1 MLEPDSDVGPASWRR
16 VLAKARRLRSRV
28 RRGSPVPVA
37 TEVAYA
43 DAVDRVAQ
51 LIARGRLR
59 KARSLTEDVA
69 ARPGS
74 TVATDVCRALLAVNG
89 SMSPVA
95 WALFQRHDPRVV
107 LRLAPLELVRAGLG
121 NDDAS
126 TRAIVTQA
134 LRDPGWSPEP
144 DDALGIAHAFLMRG
158 DLETSEAV
166 LGRFRDELER
176 ARPRR
181 YAVLDAWLRTAL
193 EQPRAAHVTEASIA
207 LWDHQ
212 DLHPARSPRS
222 IAPYVD
228 TLGIVVA
235 LCRTQARLRSDDVTV
250 QATCDEVS
258 ERLGAG
264 PQPGRGVARLHVVE
278 RQASHLAN
286 VPAGTWA
293 LVSGPLVRRS
303 RDDEARFPYD
313 PHIRPVFTG
322 VHVDAGVLGRPGA
335 ADYLREH
342 GPVGCA
348 DWNSVFLLRAAEVPA
363 FFSGPIAT
371 TLGVL
376 APVTGTPDPGAVEES
391 RTTVTWADAAAPS
404 RSFGDNLAAALAA
417 VDALAGLDGR
427 PTVVTGDAD
436 AFWVARSLQLGAR
449 VRPGR
454 KAPVRDDERDVP
466 DDRLRELTTETEDR
480 LQVVL
485 SAVLAGE
492 PEQEVRRRWREACAP
507 AVAEADRRARSL
519 PPLEPLSWSVE
530 DLCTE
535 IRSRSVVAERRVD
548 VPGEEVLVE
557 VSLDG
562 RLKHQLGVVLD
573 SMVGHTASPVRL
585 HVLCRDHDDQDFS
598 RMSDLFPEVSFVW
611 LPTDTAT
618 YGDIGGL
625 LTHITVASMDRLLL
639 PSLLPDRTRVIHH
652 DLDAVSRGDLA
663 ELFGLDLRGAPLAA
677 RDQLQPHGGSLYRS
691 FAAQAERRFRDHP
704 ELGSE
709 LILRLSELHPFD
721 HPAFNSGV
729 MVMDLE
735 RMRADEFLDRFLPW
749 VARYG
754 LNDQVLLNAYAGS
767 TRAHLPYEWN
777 HYPRIEVPLAD
788 PRIVHWIGSQKP
800 WAVTRTAGRHHW
812 VAAEASFAE
821 RVRRTP

>member
-1 MLEPDSDVGPASWRR
+1 MLEPDSDVGPTSWRR
-16 VLAKARRLRSRV
+16 TVTKLRGVPRRLW
-28 RRGSPVPVA
+28 RRTAAPPVG
-37 TEVAYA
+37 EVA
-43 DAVDRVAQ
+43 DAGAVERVAQ

-59 KARSLTEDVA
+59 KARALTEDVA

-74 TVATDVCRALLAVNG
+74 EVAADVCRALLAVNG

-95 WALFQRHDPRVV
+95 WTLLRRHDAPVV
-107 LRLAPLELVRAGLG
+107 LRLAPLALVRAGLV
-121 NDDAS
+121 DDEAT
-126 TRAIVTQA
+126 TRVLITQA
-134 LRDPGWSPEP
+134 VDEPAWSPAA
-144 DDALGIAHAFLMRG
+144 DDVLGIAHAFLMRG
-158 DLETSEAV
+158 DLETAEAV
-166 LGRFRDELER
+166 LGRFRDQLER

-181 YAVLDAWLRTAL
+181 YATLDAWLRAAQ
-193 EQPRAAHVTEASIA
+193 EAPRDNHVTEASIA

-228 TLGIVVA
+228 TLGLVVA
-235 LCRTQARLRSDDVTV
+235 LCRTDARLRSDDVAV
-250 QATCDEVS
+250 QSTCDEVA

-264 PQPGRGVARLHVVE
+264 RRLGRGVARLHVVP
-278 RQASHLAN
+278 RQASHLVK

-293 LVSGPLVRRS
+293 LVSGPLVRRA
-303 RDDEARFPYD
+303 RDDEARFPYE
-313 PHIRPVFTG
+313 PRILPVFTG
-322 VHVDAGVLGRPGA
+322 VHVDAEVLGRPGA
-335 ADYLREH
+335 ADYLREN

-363 FFSGPIAT
+363 FFSGPLTT
-371 TLGVL
+371 TLGAL
-376 APVTGTPDPGAVEES
+376 APTASTPAPGPDEEE
-391 RTTVTWADAAAPS
+391 RTVTWTDADAPS
-404 RSFGDNLAAALAA
+404 RSFGDNLAAALTA
-417 VDALAGLDGR
+417 VDDLAALGGS
-427 PTVVTGDAD
+427 PQVVTAES
-436 AFWVARSLQLGAR
+436 AAYWVARSLGMHAR
-449 VRPGR
+449 LRAGR
-454 KAPVRDDERDVP
+454 KSPVRDDELDVP
-466 DDRLRELTTETEDR
+466 DARLGELTSATEQR
-480 LQVVL
+480 MHVVL

-492 PEQEVRRRWREACAP
+492 PEQEVRSRWREACAP
-507 AVAEADRRARSL
+507 AVAEAEQRARSL
-519 PPLEPLSWSVE
+519 PALEALSWSVE
-530 DLCTE
+530 ELCAD
-535 IRSRSVVAERRVD
+535 IRSRSVVRERQVE

-573 SMVGHTASPVRL
+573 SIVGHTASPVRV
-585 HVLCRDHDDQDFS
+585 HVLCREHDDRDFT
-598 RMSDLFPEVSFVW
+598 RMADLFPEVSFVW

-639 PSLLPDRTRVIHH
+639 PSLLPDESRIIHH

-663 ELFGLDLRGAPLAA
+663 ELFALDLDGAPLAA

-729 MVMDLE
+729 MVMDLV
-735 RMRADEFLDRFLPW
+735 RMRADSFLERFLPW

-777 HYPRIEVPLAD
+777 HYPRIEVPLED
-788 PRIVHWIGSQKP
+788 PKIVHWIGSQKP
-800 WAVTRTAGRHHW
+800 WAVTRTAGRSHW
-812 VAAEASFAE
+812 LAAEASFAQ
-821 RVRRTP
+821 RLRRTQ